1 MHWYTRLIGN
11 RKVLRAGRVRL
22 VTARARRSSE
32 ASQYAADAAATK
44 LIASP
49 AEMAPPRRA
58 TAGTSIGSLLI
69 DLKLLADP
77 HRKPE
82 GQGA

>member
-1 MHWYTRLIGN
+1 
-11 RKVLRAGRVRL
+11 
-22 VTARARRSSE
+22 
-32 ASQYAADAAATK
+32 
-44 LIASP
+44 
-49 AEMAPPRRA
+49 MAPPRRA
-58 TAGTSIGSLLI
+58 TARTSIGSLLI